1 MSLYAGVI
9 GRLVQ
14 PNRYTMLQLVI
25 LVDKERV
32 RVRFRENFTSKDARG
47 YLHAGNSFEEVELSI
62 Q

>member
-1 MSLYAGVI
+1 MSSYAGVI

-32 RVRFRENFTSKDARG
+32 RVRFRENLTGKDARG